1 MMPLIKAEI
10 KAKHNIFKAKG
21 NIFKSNYN
29 ILQGKRNILEADLYY
44 CYDKLIR

>member
-10 KAKHNIFKAKG
+10 KAKHNIFKA
-21 NIFKSNYN
+21 NYN